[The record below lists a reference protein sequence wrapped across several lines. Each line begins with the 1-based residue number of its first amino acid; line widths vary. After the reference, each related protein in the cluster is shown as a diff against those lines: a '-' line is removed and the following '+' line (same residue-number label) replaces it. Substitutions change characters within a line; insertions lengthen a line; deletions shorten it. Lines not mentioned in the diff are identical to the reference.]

1 MKNVTNSVVGVK
13 MSIENAEEYSMD
25 FNDEFNNVMDEMY
38 DFYIFGRDYY
48 LSLREQFTA
57 DLIRD
62 YVNDEQVI
70 LEGTFTDTIKKII
83 DGIIKFIKTMWR
95 KFIGLFTKSSKN
107 IRNKIKSDANKNS
120 ERRNDDAESSPEN
133 TANYTLN
140 AYDYINIINNEQ
152 WLKTSKMIA
161 DIIVYF
167 KLEADDIGTD
177 IHNII
182 LKRTSRPSKEDYSD
196 PIKNMENDIQK
207 YHMEHVKKITDTF
220 NVDDINNIS
229 TKDIRDYIFKNVKK
243 SRVSKTHFVENY
255 KDLED
260 GLNKTEK
267 RVQKAEK
274 SLNDLIDTLNRVKS
288 NVEKNSKTLDVYK
301 TGKNEYHDS
310 DERMQKLIIDFLKF
324 VQKNANDS
332 MTFCSK
338 VIQVQLS
345 IINEGITFINNL

>member
-1 MKNVTNSVVGVK
+1 MKEMYNVSGGTMINDTPLLV
-13 MSIENAEEYSMD
+13 ED
-25 FNDEFNNVMDEMY
+25 FNDEFNHVMDAMY

-57 DLIRD
+57 DLVKD
-62 YVNDEQVI
+62 YVNSEQVI

-107 IRNKIKSDANKNS
+107 IRNKIKSNNNQKDYNPGKD
-120 ERRNDDAESSPEN
+120 EVPPDTPEYKD
-133 TANYTLN
+133 YTLN
-140 AYDYINIINNEQ
+140 VYDYINIINNEQ
-152 WLKTSKMIA
+152 WLKTSKMTT

-260 GLNKTEK
+260 RLSETEK

-288 NVEKNSKTLDVYK
+288 NVEKNSKTLDV
-301 TGKNEYHDS
+301 
-310 DERMQKLIIDFLKF
+310 
-324 VQKNANDS
+324 
-332 MTFCSK
+332 
-338 VIQVQLS
+338 
-345 IINEGITFINNL
+345 